1 MTALSFQPPLFSN
14 FLLASLPEISLQRL
28 RKHLQHTLLQPGQV
42 LQHVHERIER
52 CCFPDSGLISLAVPA
67 RNGDTVGVAVVGS
80 DNMLGSAGA
89 LVDSTAVSEAT
100 VQVAGSGHWI
110 VADVL
115 RQQAADDD
123 AVQKMLL
130 GDMQNAYSQIAQLT
144 LCQSQH
150 TVTEQTCRWLLRLHF
165 AAGNKSFPLPETFA
179 GQMVNGD
186 YLERLETLDALVR
199 AGFIS
204 YEDGC
209 VTIRDMQGLEGS
221 VCNCHQTSMELQRR
235 HYKLKIRYEQQRIE
249 FLRMQQKWQN
259 RPWKDRCDGQF
270 QN

>member
-14 FLLASLPEISLQRL
+14 FLLASLPEISLQQL

-42 LQHVHERIER
+42 LQRVHERIER
-52 CCFPDSGLISLAVPA
+52 CYFPDSGLISLAVPA
-67 RNGDTVGVAVVGS
+67 HNGDTVGVGVVGS
-80 DNMLGSAGA
+80 NSMLGGVGA
-89 LVDSTAVSEAT
+89 LVDATAVSEAT

-115 RQQAADDD
+115 RQQAEDDT
-123 AVQKMLL
+123 AVQKVLL
-130 GDMQNAYSQIAQLT
+130 GDMQDSYTQIARLT

-150 TVTEQTCRWLLRLHF
+150 TVAEQTCRWLLRLHF
-165 AAGNKSFPLPETFA
+165 AAGSKSFPLPETFA
-179 GQMVNGD
+179 GQMVNGS
-186 YLERLETLDALVR
+186 YLERLETMDALVR

-221 VCNCHQTSMELQRR
+221 VCNCHQTSMELQRC
-235 HYKLKIRYEQQRIE
+235 HYKLKSRYEQQRAQ
-249 FLRMQQKWQN
+249 FLRMQQNWQN
-259 RPWKDRCDGQF
+259 RSWKDRYGD
-270 QN
+270 QNRN